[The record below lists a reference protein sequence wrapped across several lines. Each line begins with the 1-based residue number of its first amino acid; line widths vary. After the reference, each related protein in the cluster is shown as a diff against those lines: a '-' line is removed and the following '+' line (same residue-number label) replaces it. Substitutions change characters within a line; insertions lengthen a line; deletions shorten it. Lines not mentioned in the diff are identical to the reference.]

1 MSVASRDLTE
11 EQRLL
16 QDSVIAFAQGELN
29 AGLEERD
36 RDAIFPRAAWLKC
49 AELGLQGLPVPPE
62 YGGSGADS
70 TTIAAALEGLG
81 YGCADN
87 GLIFSL
93 NAQMW
98 ACEAPIVRFG
108 SDAQKQRYLPGLCDG
123 SLIAAHAMSEPDSG
137 SDAFALAT
145 TATAVDGGWVLSGSK
160 TFVTNA
166 PESDL
171 FVVFA
176 TTDRDLGWAGLCA
189 FLVERDSP
197 GLTVGHHL
205 EKMGLRSSP
214 MSELFLDGCK
224 VEESALLGAAGSGM
238 AIFNTSMRLER
249 GFILSSAV
257 GTMRRQLEQCV
268 GYAQERKQFGQA
280 IGSFQA
286 VGHRL
291 AEMKLRLETSRLM
304 LYRMARLADEGVA
317 TDMDAAL
324 TKLHLSD
331 CLVRSSLDALQIYG
345 GYGYM
350 AEYGLEREVR
360 DALASRIYSGT
371 SDLQRN
377 LIARQLGL

>member
-1 MSVASRDLTE
+1 VVPGLNQ

-16 QDSVIAFAQGELN
+16 QDSVIAFAQRELN
-29 AGLEERD
+29 AGLDERD
-36 RDAIFPRAAWLKC
+36 RDAVFPREAWLKC
-49 AELGLQGLPVPPE
+49 AELGLQGLTVPPE
-62 YGGSGADS
+62 YGGAGADM
-70 TTIAAALEGLG
+70 TTVVAALEGLG

-93 NAQMW
+93 NAQIW
-98 ACEAPIVRFG
+98 ACEAPLVRFG
-108 SDAQKQRYLPGLCDG
+108 SDAQKERYLPRLCDG

-145 TATAVDGGWVLSGSK
+145 SATPVDGGWLLNGSK

-176 TTDRDLGWAGLCA
+176 TTDRGLGWAGLCA
-189 FLVERDSP
+189 FLLERDTP
-197 GLTVGHHL
+197 GLTVGRHL
-205 EKMGLRSSP
+205 DKMGLRSSP

-224 VEESALLGAAGSGM
+224 VGEDALLGAPGSGM

-257 GTMRRQLEQCV
+257 GTMRRQLEDCV
-268 GYAQERKQFGQA
+268 AYAKERTQFGQS

-286 VGHRL
+286 VSHRV
-291 AEMKLRLETSRLM
+291 AQMKLRLETSRLM
-304 LYRMARLADEGVA
+304 AYRMAGLVDADAA

-324 TKLHLSD
+324 TKLQLSES
-331 CLVRSSLDALQIYG
+331 LVQSSLDALHVYG

-350 AEYGLEREVR
+350 SEYGLEREVR

-371 SDLQRN
+371 SDLQHN
-377 LIARQLGL
+377 LVARALGL